1 MRKTEMAAR
10 RLLAFVMSMA
20 LFAACMP
27 KMTMLQRVKAE
38 VSSGYFKYVVL
49 DDNTAMITGITV
61 SAVTSIRNTGKLTIP
76 STIDGYAVTQLG
88 EQSINWKN
96 IQNYLKKVVISEGI
110 TTI

>member
-38 VSSGYFKYVVL
+38 VSSGYFKYV
-49 DDNTAMITGITV
+49 
-61 SAVTSIRNTGKLTIP
+61 
-76 STIDGYAVTQLG
+76 
-88 EQSINWKN
+88 
-96 IQNYLKKVVISEGI
+96 
-110 TTI
+110 